1 MLLLKV
7 PSSFPGRERRKN
19 RSIQSVDAFFV
30 SARLSAAD
38 EGRPLSRMATSE
50 RRFLMVT
57 KKSKI
62 PQFRTD
68 QEERQFWTQHSF
80 EEFADELEELDVLI
94 QPTRTE
100 QIALRLRKEDVE
112 ALRAVAKAK
121 GVGHT
126 TLARSIVEQWV
137 AHWRQRTRRARA
149 PRSRR
154 AA

>member
-1 MLLLKV
+1 
-7 PSSFPGRERRKN
+7 
-19 RSIQSVDAFFV
+19 
-30 SARLSAAD
+30 
-38 EGRPLSRMATSE
+38 
-50 RRFLMVT
+50 MVT

-62 PQFRTD
+62 PTFRTD
-68 QEERQFWTQHSF
+68 QEERQFWQQHSF

-94 QPTRTE
+94 RPPRTE

-112 ALRAVAKAK
+112 ALRAVAKEK

>member
-1 MLLLKV
+1 
-7 PSSFPGRERRKN
+7 
-19 RSIQSVDAFFV
+19 
-30 SARLSAAD
+30 
-38 EGRPLSRMATSE
+38 
-50 RRFLMVT
+50 MVM

-62 PQFRTD
+62 PTFRTD
-68 QEERQFWTQHSF
+68 QEERQFWQQHSF
-80 EEFADELEELDVLI
+80 EEFADELQELDVLI

-112 ALRAVAKAK
+112 ALRAVAKEK

-126 TLARSIVEQWV
+126 TLARNIVEQWV
-137 AHWRQRTRRARA
+137 AHWRRRTRRTRA